1 MCRFAGAAR
10 PGVVLDFDGTLSRI
24 APTPDAAVI
33 LPANRGALTSLA
45 ARFPLVAVVSGRA
58 VRDVAQKVGVDGIV
72 YVGNHGAEYMADW
85 QVRLAPGAA
94 VIRSTVARVLD
105 HIEQTVALPGLVFED
120 KVFSASVH
128 FRLAHDPTQAV
139 RALEVALGSAPGMTG
154 IDSFWGRMV
163 LELRPVNAPNKGD
176 AVAALA
182 DEHSLDSAL
191 FVGDDTT
198 DVDAMIRLKKH
209 SGLAGVAVAVLSE
222 ETPEAVLDAADYSL
236 NGVEEVGEL
245 LRMLRHFRPAG

>member
-1 MCRFAGAAR
+1 
-10 PGVVLDFDGTLSRI
+10 
-24 APTPDAAVI
+24 
-33 LPANRGALTSLA
+33 
-45 ARFPLVAVVSGRA
+45 
-58 VRDVAQKVGVDGIV
+58 
-72 YVGNHGAEYMADW
+72 
-85 QVRLAPGAA
+85 
-94 VIRSTVARVLD
+94 
-105 HIEQTVALPGLVFED
+105 
-120 KVFSASVH
+120 
-128 FRLAHDPTQAV
+128 
-139 RALEVALGSAPGMTG
+139 MTG
-154 IDSFWGRMV
+154 IDPFWGRMV

-245 LRMLRHFRPAG
+245 LRMLRRFRPAG

>member
-1 MCRFAGAAR
+1 MYRFAGAAR

-33 LPANRGALTSLA
+33 LPANRDALTSLA

-58 VRDVAQKVGVDGIV
+58 VRDVSQKVGVDGIV
-72 YVGNHGAEYMADW
+72 YVGNHGAEYMIHR
-85 QVRLAPGAA
+85 QVKLAPGAA

-120 KVFSASVH
+120 KVFSTSVH
-128 FRLAHDPTQAV
+128 FRLARDPAQAV
-139 RALEVALGSAPGMTG
+139 RALEVALGSAPGMTE
-154 IDSFWGRMV
+154 IDPFWGRMV

-198 DVDAMIRLKKH
+198 DVDAMTRLKKH

-222 ETPEAVLDAADYSL
+222 ETPQAVLDAADYSL

-245 LRMLRHFRPAG
+245 LRMLRRFRPAG